1 MLSVKTTRKFESDL
15 KRMLRSGHDPE
26 LFWAVVELLTNEKS
40 IPDEF
45 RDHELEGEW
54 AGIRD
59 IHVETNWLLLYQM
72 SGQDLILIR
81 TGSHKDL
88 FSK

>member
-1 MLSVKTTRKFESDL
+1 MLSVKTTKKFESDF
-15 KRMLRSGHDPE
+15 KRMLRAGSEPE
-26 LFWAVVELLTNEKS
+26 LFWAVVELLAEGAA

-54 AGIRD
+54 AGVRD
-59 IHVETNWLLLYQM
+59 IHVEADWLLLCQI

-81 TGSHKDL
+81 TGTHEDL
-88 FSK
+88 F